1 MITAKLERQQL
12 RQRRE
17 RTCHGAN
24 GRLAVVRQGALPA
37 AAVTLVC
44 RLLTPITVAILVT
57 GVYSL
62 FVLWRLRV
70 TGGDP
75 SFFVVAGPLA
85 TDPNQTLPNLHV
97 FPSGTTYDGQFFYRL
112 ALEPW
117 TNVQTAFGIQL
128 DLPAYRQQRI
138 LYPLV
143 AWAIS
148 GGLWQLT
155 PIALIVANLVAVAVL
170 AYAAAAFATTVGRS
184 ALASLL
190 VPFYS
195 GYVVTISRD
204 LAELTE
210 AALLAGGLV
219 LLQRRRFW
227 PASAALT
234 IGAFAKETLLGVPIA
249 GVVVWAVRRARTPR
263 DEAGPPL
270 LVWVIPLVA
279 YAAWSLVMLVRW
291 GTIGIGQGSVNFG
304 VPLDGLGTHLRTLA
318 TSNWRANRVEI
329 GILASM
335 AGLVAAVVASY
346 RTRLLANVLPLAG
359 VLYALV
365 ALLYTSYIWQ
375 DDYAYLRALH
385 ELFLTAS
392 LALLVASVWATRA
405 LGLAAVALWVAFA
418 LQSGPAP

>member
-1 MITAKLERQQL
+1 M
-12 RQRRE
+12 RRPDI
-17 RTCHGAN
+17 G
-24 GRLAVVRQGALPA
+24 
-37 AAVTLVC
+37 AAVSFVC
-44 RLLTPITVAILVT
+44 GLLTPITVAVLVT
-57 GVYSL
+57 ATYGL

-85 TDPNQTLPNLHV
+85 TDPNHTLPNLHV

-128 DLPAYRQQRI
+128 DIPAYRQQRI
-138 LYPLV
+138 LYPFI

-148 GGLWQLT
+148 GGMWQLT
-155 PIALIVANLVAVAVL
+155 PLALIVTNLVAVAVL
-170 AYAAAAFATTVGRS
+170 AYAASAFAVTVGRS

-210 AALLAGGLV
+210 AALLATGL
-219 LLQRRRFW
+219 LLLERRRFW

-234 IGAFAKETLLGVPIA
+234 IGVFAKETLLGVPIA
-249 GVVVWAVRRARTPR
+249 GVIVWAVRRARR
-263 DEAGPPL
+263 QRAGAGPPL
-270 LVWVIPLVA
+270 MVWVMPLIA
-279 YAAWSLVMLVRW
+279 YAAWSLVMLIRW
-291 GTIGIGQGSVNFG
+291 GTTGAGQGSVNFG
-304 VPLDGLGTHLRTLA
+304 VPLDGLLQHLRSLT
-318 TSNWRANRVEI
+318 TSDWRANRVEI
-329 GILASM
+329 GILAS
-335 AGLVAAVVASY
+335 LVGAIVAVVVCY
-346 RTRLLANVLPLAG
+346 RTRVTANVLPLAC
-359 VLYALV
+359 VLYAIL
-365 ALLYTSYIWQ
+365 ALFYTSYVWQ

-392 LALLVASVWATRA
+392 LALLAVSVWATRA
-405 LGLAAVALWVAFA
+405 LGLAAVVLWVAFA